1 MSAASVHVVAAT
13 VSTNQ
18 VVSSDMQTIVIPS
31 ESVAHPA
38 SLPALCFCVLPPPPH
53 LISITHI
60 ASALP
65 MPAVMAV
72 DADGNACPGTQ
83 LPAFTLPQL
92 KSVIF
97 AENNP
102 DGMTLGSQYS
112 SCSYGKTK
120 LTAGTSVVTDFVRLP
135 CSGST

>member
-1 MSAASVHVVAAT
+1 
-13 VSTNQ
+13 
-18 VVSSDMQTIVIPS
+18 
-31 ESVAHPA
+31 
-38 SLPALCFCVLPPPPH
+38 
-53 LISITHI
+53 
-60 ASALP
+60 
-65 MPAVMAV
+65 MAV
-72 DADGNACPGTQ
+72 DANGNACLGTQ

-102 DGMTLGSQYS
+102 GGTTLGSQYG